1 MDDAILTRNDREEA
15 LSRAYVA
22 AVAAGA
28 GYTLAAEDFDRDGVD
43 VQIHAGGAMHPS
55 LGLQLKAT
63 AQVGTGATMA
73 TSVTP
78 LRRRN
83 YDLLQAPALV
93 PRLLVVLDLPDDEG
107 QWLSVSVDK
116 LVMRRCAYWA
126 NLCGLPETDNESSV
140 TVTIGQRNRF
150 DVENLRDLMNQAR
163 RGVLS

>member
-63 AQVGTGATMA
+63 ARLNRGDDGNFRY
-73 TSVTP
+73 P